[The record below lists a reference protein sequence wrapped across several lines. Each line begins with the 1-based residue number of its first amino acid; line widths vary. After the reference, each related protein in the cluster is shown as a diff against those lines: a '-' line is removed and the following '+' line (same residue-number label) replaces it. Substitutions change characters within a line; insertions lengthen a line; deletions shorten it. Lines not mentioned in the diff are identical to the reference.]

1 MYRDLKIYDS
11 VRRLYEARKTYNEAK
26 KYLDEVNKKESL
38 YIRNFMF
45 SNCQEK
51 FFEIIL
57 SEGMNYYNNPVKLKV
72 QEVVSRK
79 IKWLLN
85 KVKEGLTK
93 EQYNKVVDKQYMI
106 VDMPG
111 LVKYL
116 KSCGVNPKE
125 FKKYLSVQETMN
137 ESKLEKAYDLGEVKR
152 KQLEGCYEIVNSN
165 PYIKITEM
173 KQ

>member
-11 VRRLYEARKTYNEAK
+11 VRRLYEARETYNEAK

-51 FFEIIL
+51 FFEISL

-72 QEVVSRK
+72 QEVVSQK
-79 IKWLLN
+79 IKWLLS